1 MKKYLKILLVLVLA
15 VVLAG
20 CGKKADPNGNIG
32 DGSNTP
38 SKQDEIRHVTC
49 RLEKDDKASGYKL
62 VTDYDLTVEGELVN
76 QNKMKEVI
84 TSSNQQNLKY
94 FESYLKTTYETMK
107 NNYGGY
113 TFTVTNDGTQVVA
126 ETIVDNTLL
135 NIVKAVQDDA
145 SMKAMVNSDNKV
157 TLAGIKSIYKTIGV
171 ECNE

>member
-1 MKKYLKILLVLVLA
+1 
-15 VVLAG
+15 
-20 CGKKADPNGNIG
+20 
-32 DGSNTP
+32 
-38 SKQDEIRHVTC
+38 
-49 RLEKDDKASGYKL
+49 
-62 VTDYDLTVEGELVN
+62 
-76 QNKMKEVI
+76 MKEVI

-126 ETIVDNTLL
+126 ETIVDYTLM
-135 NIVKAVQDDA
+135 NIEKAVQDDA